1 MVICHNGYFFGA
13 SVNFWADIQKHCKRS
28 NGDSLSNINATIT
41 TLFLFLLKEFY
52 IFVSYILTT
61 RYCLITLNNL

>member
-28 NGDSLSNINATIT
+28 NGDSLPNINATIT
-41 TLFLFLLKEFY
+41 TLFL
-52 IFVSYILTT
+52 
-61 RYCLITLNNL
+61 CL